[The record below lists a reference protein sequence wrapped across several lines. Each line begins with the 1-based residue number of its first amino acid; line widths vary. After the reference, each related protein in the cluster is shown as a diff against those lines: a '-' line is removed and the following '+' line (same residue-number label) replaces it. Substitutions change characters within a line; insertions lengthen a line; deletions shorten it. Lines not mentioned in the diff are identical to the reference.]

1 MKYFHLMKKPTAK
14 TKKAAKGVPFL
25 MVNDYQETYQL
36 VEKAQEGVRPELFF
50 VLARITQFGIEAI
63 ENLLNISARTVRNYQ
78 QEKRTLAPLKGEL
91 LLKLMRL
98 FKRGEE
104 VFGSLTAFRAWVAK
118 PAYGLAG
125 ATPFSK
131 LNTSEGVNMV
141 MDEVERIAFGEFA

>member
-1 MKYFHLMKKPTAK
+1 MKKPTSKSKK
-14 TKKAAKGVPFL
+14 TEKSDPFL

-36 VEKAQEGVRPELFF
+36 VEKAQEGVKPQLFF
-50 VLARITQFGIEAI
+50 VLARITQFGIEVM
-63 ENLLNISARTVRNYQ
+63 ENLLNITARTVRNYQ
-78 QEKRTLAPLKGEL
+78 QEKRTLPPLKGEL

-104 VFGSLTAFRAWVAK
+104 VFGSLAAFRAWVAK
-118 PAYGLAG
+118 PAYGLDG
-125 ATPFSK
+125 ATPLSK

>member
-1 MKYFHLMKKPTAK
+1 
-14 TKKAAKGVPFL
+14 

-36 VEKAQEGVRPELFF
+36 VEEAQEGVRPELFF
-50 VLARITQFGIEAI
+50 VLAKITQFGIEVI

-78 QEKRTLAPLKGEL
+78 KEKRTLPPLKGEL

-104 VFGSLTAFRAWVAK
+104 VFGSLTAFGAWVAK
-118 PAYGLAG
+118 PAYGLDG

>member
-1 MKYFHLMKKPTAK
+1 MKKPTIKGRK
-14 TKKAAKGVPFL
+14 TTKEVSFL

-50 VLARITQFGIEAI
+50 VLARISQFGIEVV
-63 ENLLNISARTVRNYQ
+63 EDLLNITSRTVRNYQ
-78 QEKRTLAPLKGEL
+78 KEKRTLPPLKGEL

-104 VFGSLTAFRAWVAK
+104 VFGSLPSFGAWVAK
-118 PAYGLAG
+118 PAYGLDG

-131 LNTSEGVNMV
+131 LNTSEGVNIV
-141 MDEVERIAFGEFA
+141 MDEVERIAYGEFA

>member
-1 MKYFHLMKKPTAK
+1 MKKPATKGRK
-14 TKKAAKGVPFL
+14 TTKEALFL

-50 VLARITQFGIEAI
+50 VLARISQFGIKVI
-63 ENLLNISARTVRNYQ
+63 EDLLNITSRTVRNYQ
-78 QEKRTLAPLKGEL
+78 KEKRTLPPLKGEL

-104 VFGSLTAFRAWVAK
+104 VFGSLTAFGAWVAK
-118 PAYGLAG
+118 PAYGLDG

-141 MDEVERIAFGEFA
+141 MDEVERIAYGEFA